1 MGNDEYL
8 LPRRGTKGAAISD
21 NIILQRGELYFEVP
35 DTGIAT
41 GFGKIKMGDGS
52 TAYSDL
58 PYFLK
63 QSIVDENEYFNDE
76 MSIPFTDTSTV
87 TNNNSEL
94 LLGVSSGNTTSNLF
108 TNIKQLLYNF
118 NSKIAYINTKLEA
131 LNNSKQDKL
140 TEGNGIYISKDN
152 VIKADN
158 LIGTEIIVN
167 CISSMNGRYVYC
179 YKNGVEIGKALVS
192 GGRATIFVD
201 QVGTL
206 TLKIDGI
213 YRTVEAPYYSK
224 YEVSFTSIGFGF
236 RRNLN
241 DENPAT
247 RITYLEENAS
257 FTPAHMNFTTGKFEW
272 GSWENAWFLP
282 RPCMVKYDGTVDYYL
297 DPDDYTK
304 KEDGTP
310 SDVANVNY
318 GGNAMMEWPKIYVW
332 REINGSYEYVY
343 FSNTRSTYYGKHSNM
358 ITASYFD
365 VNNREID
372 HFYTGIYI
380 PSLINNRLRSISGQ
394 VQVTSGLKMAQIAEY
409 CANNNQGG
417 YGTQWYSAYWA
428 DITLINDLI
437 TLMIRSTNGHNTI
450 GQPIPY
456 NSWINSPVTSG
467 KLDKK
472 GMFYGVNYRGYG
484 VKVFGMENWYGLC
497 NKLTNNVYVN
507 PGYVKNYYYYKM
519 KWNDG
524 ISSGFRSDD
533 NIYKST
539 WYTKGPINYEIH
551 GCSSRVYAVGYF
563 GYMLRAI
570 GNYYNEY
577 LAECGN
583 SDSSM
588 NTMLTYYV
596 GVGSHNF
603 NSFNHIES
611 NNLSRYGN
619 PIRYTDTTI
628 LSLKPTKR

>member
-1 MGNDEYL
+1 MQHDEYL

-318 GGNAMMEWPKIYVW
+318 GGNAMMEWPKIWYYYYTSGNDQYFLVANYQVNSNYVCYSNYDC
-332 REINGSYEYVY
+332 NG
-343 FSNTRSTYYGKHSNM
+343 NQ
-358 ITASYFD
+358 
-365 VNNREID
+365 ID
-372 HFYTGIYI
+372 HFYTGIYNPAI
-380 PSLINNRLRSISGQ
+380 INSKYRSISGVNRAYRQ
-394 VQVTSGLKMAQIAEY
+394 SIYNATTY
-409 CANNNQGG
+409 CTNNNVNGTTEWYSEYWCDRTLITNLLILMGHSNNIKNVFG
-417 YGTQWYSAYWA
+417 YG
-428 DITLINDLI
+428 INNI
-437 TLMIRSTNGHNTI
+437 
-450 GQPIPY
+450 
-456 NSWINSPVTSG
+456 SG
-467 KLDKK
+467 TGVQSGVLNKK
-472 GMFYGVNYRGYG
+472 GMFYGYSGYG
-484 VKVFGMENWYGLC
+484 NSVKVFGMENWYADIISASASAGC
-497 NKLTNNVYVN
+497 YQSSWRYKLTWSTV
-507 PGYVKNYYYYKM
+507 
-519 KWNDG
+519 DG
-524 ISSGFRSDD
+524 SGCVGFRMGTGINSYITTRVSTGSRQGTYTPYFQWGKFGFLPCWAGYPAGNDD
-533 NIYKST
+533 T
-539 WYTKGPINYEIH
+539 YECAMAAH
-551 GCSSRVYAVGYF
+551 RTTHNGYYCI
-563 GYMLRAI
+563 GIGEYGATSIRAI
-570 GNYYNEY
+570 SNGDAIFNM
-577 LAECGN
+577 N
-583 SDSSM
+583 SS
-588 NTMLTYYV
+588 T
-596 GVGSHNF
+596 
-603 NSFNHIES
+603 
-611 NNLSRYGN
+611 
-619 PIRYTDTTI
+619 
-628 LSLKPTKR
+628 LSLKPLKR